1 MTVRV
6 LLVDD
11 HAVVRQG
18 LRMFLALDP
27 ELEIVGEAAD
37 GRQALMQVAE
47 TLPDVVVMDIMMPVM
62 DGVAATREIKRLFPE
77 VEVLALTSALEEHRV
92 SGAIDAGATGY
103 LLKDASVETL
113 IEAIHAAARG
123 EVRLHPEAARR
134 LVREFRTRDMRE
146 SLTPRETLT
155 LQLIARGY
163 ANKTIAQELGVSEPT
178 VKTHVSRLLGKL
190 ALNSR
195 TQAALYALKH
205 GLASLEVLPLQT
217 DEAGRR
223 D

>member
-6 LLVDD
+6 LIVDD

-27 ELEIVGEAAD
+27 ELEIVGEAHD
-37 GRQALMQVAE
+37 GQQALVQVAE

-77 VEVLALTSALEEHRV
+77 VEVLALTSALEEHKV

-123 EVRLHPEAARR
+123 EVRLHPEAAKR

-163 ANKTIAQELGVSEPT
+163 ANRTIAQELDVSEPT
-178 VKTHVSRLLGKL
+178 VKTHVSRLLSKL
-190 ALNSR
+190 ALTSR

-205 GLASLEVLPLQT
+205 GLASLDGLAFNG
-217 DEAGRR
+217 DESGR
-223 D
+223 